1 MRKGVLM
8 AMMIGVTIQLGLAA
22 VVGALVLDHLFIYVW
37 KVSLY
42 YGPQYGIQQTL
53 PTIWN
58 SIWLLIKV
66 SVLWAILTAKINLKE

>member
-22 VVGALVLDHLFIYVW
+22 IVGALILDHLFIYVW
-37 KVSLY
+37 KVYMY
-42 YGPQYGIQQTL
+42 YTSIGTL